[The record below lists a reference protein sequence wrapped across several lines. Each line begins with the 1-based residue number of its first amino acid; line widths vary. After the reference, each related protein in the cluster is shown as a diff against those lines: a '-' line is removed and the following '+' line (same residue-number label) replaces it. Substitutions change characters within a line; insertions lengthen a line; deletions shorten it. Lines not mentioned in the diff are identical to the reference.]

1 MQCPNCNH
9 DQVSGSYCSDCGN
22 YLLRHQREVIK
33 DTAIA
38 TDAPIVVKDHLAT
51 LKSQTKL
58 YANYF
63 IRQLKNP
70 SLSYSKG
77 ESEFTNAIVSILLFI
92 ALFSLS
98 IYLFAVSQYWSNPP
112 SFLSSF
118 TEVFFVT
125 AVLAL
130 TAVLSIFFIN
140 IIFGPQH
147 SLKSII
153 SFYAGQLPIIILGT
167 ALSVILMSLKSFA
180 FGNGILTVCLLL
192 AVFFIPL
199 YVISSILTSKQEN
212 FEPLYGFL
220 LFIILYFALLLMVT
234 MMIGN
239 LTINSYV
246 QNLTYL
252 FK

>member
-9 DQVSGSYCSDCGN
+9 DQVSGNYCSDCGN
-22 YLLRHQREVIK
+22 YLLRHQREIIK
-33 DTAIA
+33 EAAIA
-38 TDAPIVVKDHLAT
+38 TEAPIVVKDHLAT
-51 LKSQTKL
+51 LKNHTKQ
-58 YANYF
+58 YSNYF
-63 IRQLKNP
+63 VRQLKSP
-70 SLSYSKG
+70 SLTYSKG
-77 ESEFTNAIVSILLFI
+77 ESEFPNAVASILLFI
-92 ALFSLS
+92 ALFSFS
-98 IYLFAVSQYWSNPP
+98 IYLFAVNQYWSNPP

-130 TAVLSIFFIN
+130 IAVLSIFFIN
-140 IIFGPQH
+140 TIFGPQH

-153 SFYAGQLPIIILGT
+153 SFYAGQLPIVIIGS

-192 AVFFIPL
+192 AIFFIPL
-199 YVISSILTSKQEN
+199 YVISAILTSKQEN

-220 LFIILYFALLLMVT
+220 LYIVLYFALLLMIT
-234 MMIGN
+234 MMVGH

-252 FK
+252 FQ